1 MTEPPFPLRL
11 VIVGFGLIGGSLALA
26 SRRRGL
32 ARHVVGIDRPAVLAA
47 QPARAIADELIDAGA
62 PERVNNA
69 LRQADLV
76 VLATPVAAIE
86 ASMTAVLEV
95 AALVTDCGS
104 TKRRIVRAAERSSR
118 RPHFVAGHPMAGRPQ
133 SGVAAAVADLF
144 EGRPWILCPEGSAR
158 EAVDIVARLAA
169 GVGARVHELD
179 AAEHDR
185 VVSLT
190 SHVPQLLAS
199 VLAVLATERNAWVA
213 AGPAF
218 DSATRVA
225 GGPEEIWRD
234 IFATNADEVAATLRE
249 ISSRLDDVASSLE
262 APAADVRAV
271 LHLLELARLARQGR
285 EPR

>member
-1 MTEPPFPLRL
+1 MIEPPFPLRL

-32 ARHVVGIDRPAVLAA
+32 ARRVVAIDRPEVLAA

-62 PERVNNA
+62 SERVNGA

-86 ASMTAVLEV
+86 ASITAVLEV

-104 TKRRIVRAAERSSR
+104 TKRHIVLAAERSPR
-118 RPHFVAGHPMAGRPQ
+118 RAHFVAGHPMAGRPQ
-133 SGVAAAVADLF
+133 SGVASAVDDLF
-144 EGRPWILCPEGSAR
+144 AGRPWILCPEGSAR
-158 EAVDIVARLAA
+158 EAVDIVVRLAT

-199 VLAVLATERNAWVA
+199 VLAVLATERNAWAA

-234 IFATNADEVAATLRE
+234 IFLSNADEVASTLRA

-262 APAADVRAV
+262 APAVDVREA
-271 LHLLELARLARQGR
+271 LRLLELARLGRRGR
-285 EPR
+285 ER